1 MTQILLA
8 CIPSVTQNSSVNPSI
23 SADKSNQGMH
33 VLVAAA
39 ALAVV
44 LGSIHAFSVLL
55 IPLETLFEVS
65 RASVSATYSLALGAL
80 TLSVLWGHRIFA
92 IWSADRFVLG
102 IGLLSAA
109 GAWVAA
115 MAGSLPVVWI
125 GYSLLFGGANGL
137 GYGFGLQI
145 AAQANTGREGKA
157 MGTVTAAYALGATV
171 APALFSYAVTSGGFH
186 LAMLG
191 LAVAILV
198 AASASAALLKISGF
212 KFQVNEDSGTAPP
225 LPPDGLALLWVAY
238 GSGVSGGLMIIG
250 HAAGIASAQRLEA
263 ASWIAPAVISVS
275 NLAGS
280 LIVGRL
286 MDHFSARWLLS
297 AFPFISAI
305 SVGALA
311 LTPSPAVMLACF
323 AGVGFTYGGIIAAYP
338 ATIAKVFG
346 AKSSPQIYGRV
357 FTAWG
362 LAGLV
367 APWLAGKFF
376 AVTGN
381 YSTAL
386 WVAAVLATI
395 SSGAALCL
403 LSSAR
408 LENRLEA

>member
-1 MTQILLA
+1 MRA
-8 CIPSVTQNSSVNPSI
+8 I
-23 SADKSNQGMH
+23 SADTSNQGRR
-33 VLVAAA
+33 VLAAA
-39 ALAVV
+39 AVLAVV
-44 LGSIHAFSVLL
+44 LGSVHAFSVLL
-55 IPLETLFEVS
+55 IPLERLLDVS
-65 RASVSATYSLALGAL
+65 RASVSATYSLALAAL

-92 IWSADRFVLG
+92 IWSAGRFVLG
-102 IGLLSAA
+102 VGLLGAA
-109 GAWVAA
+109 GAWVAG
-115 MAGSLPVVWI
+115 MAGSLPVIWI

-145 AAQANTGREGKA
+145 AAQANKGQEGKA
-157 MGTVTAAYALGATV
+157 MGIVTAAYALGATL
-171 APALFSYAVTSGGFH
+171 APALFSYAVTSGGFQ

-191 LAVAILV
+191 LGAAVLL
-198 AASASAALLKISGF
+198 ASMASAALLKIAKF
-212 KFQVNEDSGTAPP
+212 KFQVNQDSRTAPS
-225 LPPDGLALLWVAY
+225 LPPDGFALLWVAY
-238 GSGVSGGLMIIG
+238 GAGVSGGLMIIG

-263 ASWIAPAVISVS
+263 ASWIAPAVIAAS

-280 LIVGRL
+280 LIAGRL
-286 MDHFSARWLLS
+286 MDRFSAQWLLS
-297 AFPFISAI
+297 TFPLLSAM

-311 LTPSPAVMLACF
+311 LTPSPAVMLAGF

-346 AKSSPQIYGRV
+346 AKNSSQIYGRV

-386 WVAAVLATI
+386 WVAAAL
-395 SSGAALCL
+395 AALSSATAL
-403 LSSAR
+403 GFFSSAR
-408 LENRLEA
+408 LKNRLEA